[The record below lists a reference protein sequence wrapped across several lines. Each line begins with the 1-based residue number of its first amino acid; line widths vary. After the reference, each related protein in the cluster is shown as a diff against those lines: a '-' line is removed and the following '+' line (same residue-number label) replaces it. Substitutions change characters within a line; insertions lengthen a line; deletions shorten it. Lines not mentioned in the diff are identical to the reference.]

1 MQLVTRTCADA
12 YNIAAYKHIRELRRH
27 GYIGSSGWQMLLI
40 QNDVAARGWFEYIRV
55 SESN

>member
-1 MQLVTRTCADA
+1 MVIRACADA

-40 QNDVAARGWFEYIRV
+40 KNNVAAQRGSSI
-55 SESN
+55 